1 MIQIE
6 HWFPIY
12 IGYAHIPFHK
22 EIEKELTELCLE
34 RKKSAKED
42 YEKFRKEKKETIPGS
57 PTREWYGYQ
66 QNTSYQIL
74 KDQKFSRLHNW
85 IDVQVKEVAE
95 SVSLS
100 KEIYCAQGWFNS
112 YEKYDYTEYHN
123 HSPSIFSCVY
133 FLNCEEETGAKLLI
147 KNNNDSGGLANICKT
162 PALTPVVSFMYHNP
176 FPGKLVIFPSYLDHA
191 VQQKNTDNL
200 RMTLAYNYNL
210 VSEKEKKITIH

>member
-12 IGYAHIPFHK
+12 IGYAHNPFHK

>member
-1 MIQIE
+1 M
-6 HWFPIY
+6 
-12 IGYAHIPFHK
+12 
-22 EIEKELTELCLE
+22 
-34 RKKSAKED
+34 
-42 YEKFRKEKKETIPGS
+42 
-57 PTREWYGYQ
+57 
-66 QNTSYQIL
+66 
-74 KDQKFSRLHNW
+74 
-85 IDVQVKEVAE
+85 AE

-123 HSPSIFSCVY
+123 HSPCIFSCVY